1 MRNDVKSPSQSILF
15 KHNVQNLFKKKKRTC
30 LGPDSNKSIKK
41 KNTMYDPIK
50 ELNTDWILD
59 GNKIFSFFTC
69 DNGIVIVL
77 F

>member
-1 MRNDVKSPSQSILF
+1 MF
-15 KHNVQNLFKKKKRTC
+15 RTC
-30 LGPDSNKSIKK
+30 LGPDSNKSKK
-41 KNTMYDPIK
+41 KKKQNTMYVPIK

-59 GNKIFSFFTC
+59 GNKVFSFFTC